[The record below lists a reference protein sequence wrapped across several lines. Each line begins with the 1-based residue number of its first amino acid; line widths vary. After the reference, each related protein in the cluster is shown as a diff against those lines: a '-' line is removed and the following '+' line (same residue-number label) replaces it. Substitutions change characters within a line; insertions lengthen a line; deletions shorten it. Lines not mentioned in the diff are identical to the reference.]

1 MFRGTSPCE
10 INHVQSD
17 LVINSGAL
25 IAFPHTCREAAFFY
39 ARRGLPVFPV
49 NGKVPYPRTR
59 GFHEATTDAEQISWW
74 WRRWPEANVA
84 IPTGSPSGWTV
95 LDIDGRHDGFASLRH
110 LQAMLQHRL
119 LDLHQ
124 APYAVLATRTAHTG
138 SGRHLVFRSPEEPV
152 LCCTVQFV
160 GLPGIDLRG
169 EGGYIVVPPSLH
181 PNGRHYRW
189 HSFAPIAPFPSLLLD
204 LVRQRERFRCLY
216 PRQDMPLAVRGGLA
230 EPSQLA
236 DPAYW
241 LERAL
246 QRARVGTRHTCALW
260 LACRLIQQARLTPAQ
275 AEPYLRAYAARVPG
289 GGHDYPVS
297 DALRCLSWAHA
308 QLS

>member
-1 MFRGTSPCE
+1 M
-10 INHVQSD
+10 
-17 LVINSGAL
+17 
-25 IAFPHTCREAAFFY
+25 
-39 ARRGLPVFPV
+39 FPV

-124 APYAVLATRTAHTG
+124 APYAVLATRIAHTG
-138 SGRHLVFRSPEEPV
+138 SGRHLVFRSPDPH
-152 LCCTVQFV
+152 LRCTVQFA

-204 LVRQRERFRCLY
+204 LVRQRERFR
-216 PRQDMPLAVRGGLA
+216 RLALA
-230 EPSQLA
+230 RSHPALSAPSQQPASTRGAQSITPDDWLA
-236 DPAYW
+236 
-241 LERAL
+241 RAL

-289 GGHDYPVS
+289 AGHDYPVS